1 MLGRGARTAG
11 IQHVTDRILLLSYA
25 FPPLAMPEA
34 VLATKRMAG
43 LSAAV
48 DVICA
53 APPAGMRKDHSL
65 DDYAARHFCNITRIQ
80 PGRAWRWAP
89 LPRLGRI
96 LTVPDPFVLLNG
108 AARRAAIAKG
118 LDRYAALVTWSQWHS
133 VHLVPLAMDLHGV
146 PRPPWLA
153 HFSDPWVRNSFRTDG
168 PIGLRLNRALERR
181 VLASADR
188 VLFTSDETM
197 QLTMGGH
204 PDSWRAKA
212 RVLPHAFDPALYPR
226 VPRGT
231 GPRRELILRYL
242 GTFYGPRS
250 PEPLFRALV
259 NLEARRPDALRGVR
273 VEIIGSVEGEARQT
287 AAARSLVP
295 GRVSIV
301 SPVDYLTSL
310 RLMEE
315 ADLLLIVDAP
325 ARLSP
330 FLPSKLIDYLGARRP
345 IFGITPAGAAASL
358 IESLG
363 GWVADPTRPDE
374 IASGL
379 ERALSAVA
387 AGRADDFGDE
397 TVRRR
402 YSVETVRGE
411 MEVLLAG
418 LRSATDG
425 TPWRR
430 RVLRDA

>member
-1 MLGRGARTAG
+1 M
-11 IQHVTDRILLLSYA
+11 TDRILLLSYA

-34 VLATKRMAG
+34 VLVAKRMAG
-43 LSAAV
+43 LGSAV

-53 APPAGMRKDHSL
+53 APPVGMRQDHSL
-65 DDYAARHFCNITRIQ
+65 DGYTERHFGSITRIQ
-80 PGRAWRWAP
+80 PGRPWRWAP

-108 AARRAAIAKG
+108 AARRAAITSG
-118 LDRYAALVTWSQWHS
+118 LGRYTALMTWSQWHS
-133 VHLVPLAMDLHGV
+133 VHLVPLALDLHGV
-146 PRPPWLA
+146 RRPPWLA
-153 HFSDPWVRNSFRTDG
+153 HFSDPWARNPFRADG
-168 PIGLRLNRALERR
+168 PLGLRVNRTLERR

-212 RVLPHAFDPALYPR
+212 RVLPHAFDPALYAGAR
-226 VPRGT
+226 RST
-231 GPRRELILRYL
+231 GPQRDLIVRYV
-242 GTFYGPRS
+242 GNFYGPRT

-259 NLEARRPDALRGVR
+259 TLEARRPDALRGVR
-273 VEIIGSVEGEARQT
+273 VEIIGSVEREARQT
-287 AAARSLVP
+287 SVARSLVP
-295 GRVSIV
+295 GLVSIMP
-301 SPVDYLTSL
+301 PVDYLTSL

-325 ARLSP
+325 ARISP

-358 IESLG
+358 IESIG
-363 GWVADPTRPDE
+363 GWVADPTRPEE
-374 IASGL
+374 IAGVL
-379 ERALSAVA
+379 ERAFSAVA
-387 AGRADDFGDE
+387 AGRADDFGDG
-397 TVRRR
+397 TVRQR

-411 MEVLLAG
+411 MDVLLAG

-425 TPWRR
+425 ASWRR
-430 RVLRDA
+430 GVLRDA